1 MKKTDILASAIIG
14 LISAVIGIFILD
26 FIELKLPFVGEY
38 PFLLLIILPV
48 GAVAMIFIAQILSKK
63 IAVLFQVAK
72 CFLAGILNTLLDLG
86 MFNLLFFL
94 IFPFLFPS
102 IFENQSHAIFQS
114 SFLIVTVG
122 VAFFALS
129 KTISFSAGAINSYF
143 WNKYWTFKKRETESK
158 AKEFGTLYLVTLIGL
173 VINVGVA
180 ILAAEYVGPQFGL
193 SVKIWSNVSIVMAAF
208 VSFVWNFLGYKF
220 IVFKK

>member
-180 ILAAEYVGPQFGL
+180 ILVAEYVGPQFGL